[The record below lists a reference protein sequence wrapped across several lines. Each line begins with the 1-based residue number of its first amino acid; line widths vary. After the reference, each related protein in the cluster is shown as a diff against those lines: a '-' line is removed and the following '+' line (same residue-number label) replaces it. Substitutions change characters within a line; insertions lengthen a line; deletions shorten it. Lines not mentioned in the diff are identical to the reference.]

1 MPLRIFILRM
11 VLLRSRPLGS
21 LSTAIYAYVGAS
33 EKNGSGVV
41 SGCVHRHRPPLRAR
55 NLGRRCR
62 PAGVLGMALRARSR
76 SAGAAPMARPAL
88 SS

>member
-1 MPLRIFILRM
+1 MPLHIYLRM
-11 VLLRSRPLGS
+11 VLLRSRPLLGS